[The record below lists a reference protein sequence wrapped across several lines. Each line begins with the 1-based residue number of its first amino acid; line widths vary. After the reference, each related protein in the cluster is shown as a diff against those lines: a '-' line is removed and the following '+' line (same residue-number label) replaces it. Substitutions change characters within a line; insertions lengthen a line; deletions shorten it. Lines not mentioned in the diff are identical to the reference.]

1 VKAILP
7 ILFGTS
13 AALLA
18 PLGPIASAVHAD
30 GASAAPTAISA
41 LAIDCEAPASPNEVL
56 VCTDADLLARDRSF
70 ARQAA
75 ASGENAEA
83 RLQWLRDQRDMC
95 DSVACL
101 RSAYSA
107 SEADGAT
114 I

>member
-1 VKAILP
+1 MKAILP

-18 PLGPIASAVHAD
+18 PLGPIASTD
-30 GASAAPTAISA
+30 SASAAPAAIST